1 MRPPSRSRPEPPLVV
16 PTKSSHSS
24 SRAKTV
30 HSVTPILPSCNYY
43 GNLVHKASECNIPS
57 EDLFCDY
64 YGKEGHQEIVF
75 FAKFLERKQFRLP
88 QQNLLTSFT
97 VPQPKAKTPQP
108 FTSALPTKGNSNEN
122 AKKKEHNANKREV
135 LQTHAIQLQ
144 TLQNELESLRA
155 QLATLK
161 GKSSQL
167 ASHAQPIQ
175 GSKSQERPL
184 RLFYGLP
191 HMPWLGNMFFPVHT
205 IVVSLLFFATLL
217 LPMSWHKRLMW
228 HPKFLP
234 LGR

>member
-1 MRPPSRSRPEPPLVV
+1 VITMGKREIR
-16 PTKSSHSS
+16 K
-24 SRAKTV
+24 
-30 HSVTPILPSCNYY
+30 
-43 GNLVHKASECNIPS
+43 
-57 EDLFCDY
+57 LF
-64 YGKEGHQEIVF
+64 V

-97 VPQPKAKTPQP
+97 VPQPKAKTLQP
-108 FTSALPTKGNSNEN
+108 FTSALLTKSNSNEN
-122 AKKKEHNANKREV
+122 AKKKEHNADKREV
-135 LQTHAIQLQ
+135 LQTHVIQLQ

-167 ASHAQPIQ
+167 ASHAQLVQ
-175 GSKSQERPL
+175 GSRSRERPL
-184 RLFYGLP
+184 RLLYGLP
-191 HMPWLGNMFFPVHT
+191 HMPWLGSMFFPVHT
-205 IVVSLLFFATLL
+205 IVVSHQNLLLFFA